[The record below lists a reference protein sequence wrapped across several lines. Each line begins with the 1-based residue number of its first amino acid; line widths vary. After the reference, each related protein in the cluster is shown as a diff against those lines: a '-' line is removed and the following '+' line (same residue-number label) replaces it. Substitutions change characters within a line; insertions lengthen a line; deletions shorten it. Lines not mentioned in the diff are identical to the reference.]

1 MVGLNFLLFQTDLP
15 LPDPMTSPDK
25 ADMIRIMN
33 EVVGYN
39 FMKKK
44 ELRRKRGEY
53 NNYSSEV
60 RLRIGQYAAEHG
72 IPATLKHF
80 KKEFGRPVSDSTVRS
95 LRRAYVTAMDK
106 NKNESSNITEL
117 PKKDRGRPLKLKE
130 YDQEVLDYIDNIR
143 KNGGTI
149 NVQIVMDAARGVLL
163 HKAKHKLKEFGGKI
177 EITKGWA
184 DSFIR
189 RMRHAGYL
197 PESKAS
203 RKDTEATAETTEETR
218 TVELTDQ
225 GNNHQASTSEPQ
237 SRGAAVTPVLS
248 EQSYNS
254 TTEQPLPHNTAEY
267 MNLAGYHHGQNHQ
280 HLLHQHHESSSST
293 SASPSMHHHQHHP
306 VPTGVHQRHMH
317 ATPTSGLGPTASS
330 HTSLPP
336 TASHPHAARHPA
348 HLEPQDS
355 PRLEEQ
361 ELISHAQAQI
371 SPRFNQSQLS
381 PRDFSQSGNS
391 YLSRLLCSFTATG

>member
-1 MVGLNFLLFQTDLP
+1 MCKENDIYLFKFCLGLSDEICLLFQTDLP

-106 NKNESSNITEL
+106 NKNEPSNIKEL

-203 RKDTEATAETTEETR
+203 RKDAEVTAETTEETM
-218 TVELTDQ
+218 TAEPADQ
-225 GNNHQASTSEPQ
+225 GNNHQTRTSEPQ
-237 SRGAAVTPVLS
+237 LRGAAVTPALS

-254 TTEQPLPHNTAEY
+254 TTELLPHNTIEY

-280 HLLHQHHESSSST
+280 PLSHQHHESSSA
-293 SASPSMHHHQHHP
+293 ASPSMHHHHHHQHHP
-306 VPTGVHQRHMH
+306 VPTENTSPTHAGHSYLRVATTAGFLPHQSTSNGISPTCH
-317 ATPTSGLGPTASS
+317 PTSSTPG
-330 HTSLPP
+330 
-336 TASHPHAARHPA
+336 AARFP
-348 HLEPQDS
+348 
-355 PRLEEQ
+355 
-361 ELISHAQAQI
+361 
-371 SPRFNQSQLS
+371 
-381 PRDFSQSGNS
+381 
-391 YLSRLLCSFTATG
+391 